1 MSNKLVGDSKIINPM
16 AKTILKYE
24 VNDQMQG
31 HLTAPN
37 MHPRDAAKLLMNMAM
52 DLMFNY
58 SEAIVEHAKI
68 EIAKNELDRKDADR
82 HLQKV

>member
-1 MSNKLVGDSKIINPM
+1 MSNPLVKDSSRIINPM

-31 HLTAPN
+31 HLEAPN
-37 MHPRDAAKLLMNMAM
+37 MHPKDAAKLLMNMAM

-58 SEAIVEHAKI
+58 SEAVANHVKSEVE
-68 EIAKNELDRKDADR
+68 RKDAER
-82 HLQKV
+82 ILQKV